1 MNEARPLPNPPVES
15 PSLAPKDDKIVC
27 PVCGEEAVRE
37 KCKVVCRSD
46 KCRGRIIYN
55 CSEF

>member
-1 MNEARPLPNPPVES
+1 MNDARHSLNPPVES
-15 PSLAPKDDKIVC
+15 PSRTPEDDKIIC
-27 PVCGEEAVRE
+27 PVCGEEASHE
-37 KCKVVCRSD
+37 KCKVICRSD